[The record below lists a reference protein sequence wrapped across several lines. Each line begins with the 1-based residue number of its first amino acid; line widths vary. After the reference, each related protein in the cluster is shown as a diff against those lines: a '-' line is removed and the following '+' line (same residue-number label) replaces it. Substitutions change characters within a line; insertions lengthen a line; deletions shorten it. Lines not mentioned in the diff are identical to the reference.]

1 MKSVIIKVM
10 TGFFL
15 FAAGAAVAVP
25 VCRMYD
31 KSRAAEEAA
40 VVSSGSEDPVDNRNG
55 VVIEGELQL
64 RVRDG
69 SLEWFDGVR
78 WNDAGSVNEL
88 MAADPIGQP
97 SEEWQ
102 ALSVQLAEARAGEYA
117 AEREALSRE
126 GGSLSV
132 DEVTASSSQ
141 NAARPAESVTTK
153 PTTPATTKPTTP
165 AGPAQNND
173 GNDGSNDNDSGN
185 DDDSSNDNDSSNDHN
200 EPPAPEPEPEPEP
213 EPAPDDT
220 GDGENIEWSGD
231 YE

>member
-1 MKSVIIKVM
+1 MKSIIVKVM
-10 TGFFL
+10 AGFLL
-15 FAAGAAVAVP
+15 FTAGAAVAVP

-40 VVSSGSEDPVDNRNG
+40 VVSGGSEDPVDNGNSG
-55 VVIEGELQL
+55 VAEGELQL

-69 SLEWFDGVR
+69 NLEWFDGVR
-78 WNDAGSVNEL
+78 WNDAGTVNEL

-102 ALSVQLAEARAGEYA
+102 ALAVQLAEARAGEYVA
-117 AEREALSRE
+117 GREALSRDS
-126 GGSLSV
+126 GSLSV

-141 NAARPAESVTTK
+141 NTTRPGASVTTK
-153 PTTPATTKPTTP
+153 PTTPATSATPKPAAP
-165 AGPAQNND
+165 AGPAQDNS
-173 GNDGSNDNDSGN
+173 GNDND
-185 DDDSSNDNDSSNDHN
+185 DDHN
-200 EPPAPEPEPEPEP
+200 EPTAPEPD
-213 EPAPDDT
+213 PAPDDT